1 MTRISIAMATYN
13 GARFLDEQ
21 LRSLVGQRLRPFELV
36 VADDGSTDDTLA
48 QIRAFAAHAPFP
60 VVIIEGQGR
69 LGYRLNFRRA
79 AQHCSG
85 DIIAFCDQD
94 DIWREDKLEVMAKC
108 FDDPKV
114 LLAYHNAIV
123 FDDDT
128 TRPLHRAAEEHRSL
142 AERPLPMFK
151 GVNGLIQLFRADL
164 RKYDHLWD
172 QSVDHF
178 WGWEILAH
186 DQWYFFVALLLGK
199 VEFVDQPLLG
209 YRQHGS
215 NTYGVRSSETW
226 LHRLSQRFAHFAEQD
241 TSQATA
247 ADSRAAIVEAIAEL
261 DNRHDLHEVA
271 GVYRTFA
278 DRLRRRAATYSA
290 PGVLQRAGCA
300 ARSLRAGDYRGGRW
314 GFEKASIIRDL
325 WSGVIR
331 HKKIDPTGPSFSNG

>member
-48 QIRAFAAHAPFP
+48 QIRTFAAHAPFP

-128 TRPLHRAAEEHRSL
+128 TRPLHRAAEEHGSL
-142 AERPLPMFK
+142 AEQPLSPFK
-151 GVNGLIQLFRADL
+151 AVNGLLQLFRADL
-164 RKYDHLWD
+164 RQYDHLWD
-172 QSVDHF
+172 SSVDHV
-178 WGWEILAH
+178 WGKEILAH
-186 DQWYFFVALLLGK
+186 DQWYIFLASLLGK
-199 VEFVDQPLLG
+199 LEFVDQPLLG
-209 YRQHGS
+209 YRQHGD
-215 NTYGVRSSETW
+215 NTYGVRATETAF
-226 LHRLSQRFAHFAEQD
+226 HRLKMRFAHFAEQD
-241 TSQATA
+241 VAAARS
-247 ADSRAAIVEAIAEL
+247 ADSRADVAEEIAATEQRQEL
-261 DNRHDLHEVA
+261 REVA
-271 GVYRTFA
+271 ALYRTLA
-278 DRLRRRAATYSA
+278 RRLYRRAATYGA
-290 PGVLQRAGCA
+290 PTLANR
-300 ARSLRAGDYRGGRW
+300 ARSAATAVRSGDYQGGTWAFRK
-314 GFEKASIIRDL
+314 ESLIRDL
-325 WSGVIR
+325 WSGVLLR
-331 HKKIDPTGPSFSNG
+331 KQSDPALE